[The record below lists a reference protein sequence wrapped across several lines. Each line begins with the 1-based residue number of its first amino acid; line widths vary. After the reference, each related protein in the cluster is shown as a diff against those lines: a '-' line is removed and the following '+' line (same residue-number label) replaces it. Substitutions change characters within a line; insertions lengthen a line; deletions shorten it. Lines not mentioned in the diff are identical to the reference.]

1 MSNNNV
7 IDTISLSQT
16 CPTYLISLPVDGANG
31 LRFSAR
37 RTKGCFV
44 SSGTGSPYNSVVQT
58 SSGHAQP
65 LSTGTTTTTTT
76 TTSEHSMVRF
86 SKSEMNPNKAVFTI
100 HSKTSRILIV
110 NKNACEML
118 GYSSKELC
126 EIEFSDLLVNRTKSH
141 VSALAEG
148 QLNSEDGTLV
158 LLSGKVREI
167 SRKNT
172 FYFNRLL

>member
-1 MSNNNV
+1 M
-7 IDTISLSQT
+7 
-16 CPTYLISLPVDGANG
+16 DGANG

-44 SSGTGSPYNSVVQT
+44 SAGTGSPYNSVAQT
-58 SSGHAQP
+58 SSSGHTQP
-65 LSTGTTTTTTT
+65 LSTNTNTTTT
-76 TTSEHSMVRF
+76 TTSGDSMARF
-86 SKSEMNPNKAVFTI
+86 SKAEMNPNKAVFTI

-118 GYSSKELC
+118 GYSSRELC
-126 EIEFSDLLVNRTKSH
+126 EIEFSDLLVNKNKSH

-158 LLSGKVREI
+158 LLSGKV
-167 SRKNT
+167 SQ
-172 FYFNRLL
+172 

>member
-1 MSNNNV
+1 M
-7 IDTISLSQT
+7 
-16 CPTYLISLPVDGANG
+16 DGANG

-44 SSGTGSPYNSVVQT
+44 SAGTGSPYNSVAQT
-58 SSGHAQP
+58 SSGQP
-65 LSTGTTTTTTT
+65 LSTNTNTTTT
-76 TTSEHSMVRF
+76 TTSGDSMARF
-86 SKSEMNPNKAVFTI
+86 SKAEMNPNKAVFTI

-118 GYSSKELC
+118 GYSSRELC
-126 EIEFSDLLVNRTKSH
+126 EIEFSDLLVNKNKSH

-158 LLSGKVREI
+158 LLSGKV
-167 SRKNT
+167 SQ
-172 FYFNRLL
+172 

>member
-1 MSNNNV
+1 MKF
-7 IDTISLSQT
+7 ISDYIVLER
-16 CPTYLISLPVDGANG
+16 PPRFMTYFRSIIPVDGANG

-44 SSGTGSPYNSVVQT
+44 SGSSAGNNCSGNA
-58 SSGHAQP
+58 AQP
-65 LSTGTTTTTTT
+65 LSNTNTATTTT
-76 TTSEHSMVRF
+76 TTSDSIMRF

-100 HSKTSRILIV
+100 DSKTSRILIV
-110 NKNACEML
+110 NKNACDLL

-126 EIEFSDLLVNRTKSH
+126 EIEFSDLLMNKSKSH

-158 LLSGKVREI
+158 LLSGKVRRTI
-167 SRKNT
+167 
-172 FYFNRLL
+172 

>member
-1 MSNNNV
+1 M
-7 IDTISLSQT
+7 
-16 CPTYLISLPVDGANG
+16 DGANG

-44 SSGTGSPYNSVVQT
+44 SAGTGSPYNSVAQ
-58 SSGHAQP
+58 SSGHTQP
-65 LSTGTTTTTTT
+65 LSTNTNTTT
-76 TTSEHSMVRF
+76 TTSGDSMARF
-86 SKSEMNPNKAVFTI
+86 SKAEMNPNKAVFTI

-118 GYSSKELC
+118 GYSSRELC
-126 EIEFSDLLVNRTKSH
+126 EIEFSDLLVNKNKSH

-158 LLSGKVREI
+158 LLSGKV
-167 SRKNT
+167 SQ
-172 FYFNRLL
+172 

>member
-1 MSNNNV
+1 M
-7 IDTISLSQT
+7 
-16 CPTYLISLPVDGANG
+16 DGANG

-44 SSGTGSPYNSVVQT
+44 SAGTGSPYNSV
-58 SSGHAQP
+58 AQP
-65 LSTGTTTTTTT
+65 LSTNTNTTTT
-76 TTSEHSMVRF
+76 TTSGDSMARF
-86 SKSEMNPNKAVFTI
+86 SKAEMNPNKAVFTI

-118 GYSSKELC
+118 GYSSRELC
-126 EIEFSDLLVNRTKSH
+126 EIEFSDLLVNKNKSH

-158 LLSGKVREI
+158 LLSGKV
-167 SRKNT
+167 SQ
-172 FYFNRLL
+172 

>member
-1 MSNNNV
+1 M
-7 IDTISLSQT
+7 
-16 CPTYLISLPVDGANG
+16 DGANG

-44 SSGTGSPYNSVVQT
+44 SAGTGSPYNSVAQT
-58 SSGHAQP
+58 SSGQP
-65 LSTGTTTTTTT
+65 LSTNTNTTTT
-76 TTSEHSMVRF
+76 TTSGDSMARF
-86 SKSEMNPNKAVFTI
+86 SKAEMNPNKAVFTI

-126 EIEFSDLLVNRTKSH
+126 EIEFSDLLVNKNKSH

-158 LLSGKVREI
+158 LLSGKV
-167 SRKNT
+167 SQ
-172 FYFNRLL
+172 

>member
-1 MSNNNV
+1 M
-7 IDTISLSQT
+7 
-16 CPTYLISLPVDGANG
+16 DGANG

-44 SSGTGSPYNSVVQT
+44 SAGTGSPYNSVAQT
-58 SSGHAQP
+58 SSGQP
-65 LSTGTTTTTTT
+65 LSTNTNTTTTTA
-76 TTSEHSMVRF
+76 SGDSMARF
-86 SKSEMNPNKAVFTI
+86 SKAEMNPNKAVFTI

-126 EIEFSDLLVNRTKSH
+126 EIEFSDLLVNKNKSH

-158 LLSGKVREI
+158 LLSGKV
-167 SRKNT
+167 SQ
-172 FYFNRLL
+172 